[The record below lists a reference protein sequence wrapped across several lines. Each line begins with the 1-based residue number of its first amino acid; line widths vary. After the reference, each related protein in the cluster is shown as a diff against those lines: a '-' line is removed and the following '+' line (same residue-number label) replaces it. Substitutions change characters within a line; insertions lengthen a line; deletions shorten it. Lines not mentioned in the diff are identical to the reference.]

1 MMSTHTMTFDT
12 RRAKANIRQIM
23 ALLKERPMTMNELA
37 EEMAV
42 QRVTA
47 WLYVTHL
54 REKPG
59 RIRIVT
65 YELIGKRYTPV
76 FRAEKGRDAIKIT
89 RRQQERLSKE
99 LPLRPRILALL
110 ERSPGCTIREI
121 AERFDAAYGA
131 VWNVVDRLH
140 KKKEIQI
147 AGRADTGEYQWGLPR
162 NPAPAQASNQLP
174 AWAAALG
181 A

>member
-59 RIRIVT
+59 RIRIVA

-76 FRAEKGRDAIKIT
+76 FRAEKGRDTIKIT

-121 AERFDAAYGA
+121 AERFDESYGA
-131 VWNVVDRLH
+131 VWNVADRLH
-140 KKKEIQI
+140 KKGSIRI
-147 AGRADTGEYQWGLPR
+147 TGRTENGEYQWSL
-162 NPAPAQASNQLP
+162 ASPQQP
-174 AWAAALG
+174 VIKPQSSWASALG
-181 A
+181 V